1 MGCAG
6 APGDKEGDHVRGQ
19 LSVDV
24 VLSALGLIFAFMML
38 SSVMENALSETKESM
53 ARIVCFLSATDAKT
67 SARLLS
73 DLSAPEKVFISLGN
87 FTIVE
92 DINAGK
98 AEVVWEEGRVSC
110 G

>member
-1 MGCAG
+1 M
-6 APGDKEGDHVRGQ
+6 RGQ

-24 VLSALGLIFAFMML
+24 VLSTLGIIFAFMML
-38 SSVMENALSETKESM
+38 SSVMESALSETKDAM